1 MVLFVLTTRTDYLK
15 VGFRRPSLPFLV
27 SELKEFQIARGLS
40 IRTVAQAPP
49 LRSRPRSRSSD
60 RFLSTCPVTLF
71 QSLPYSHRKTLAC
84 GPAFSFVVHRSRRLN
99 FRFLCCY
106 RHLHP

>member
-1 MVLFVLTTRTDYLK
+1 M
-15 VGFRRPSLPFLV
+15 

-40 IRTVAQAPP
+40 IRPIAQAPP

-60 RFLSTCPVTLF
+60 RFLFTCPVTLSRF
-71 QSLPYSHRKTLAC
+71 LLYSHRKTLAC

-99 FRFLCCY
+99 FQFLCCY